1 MLGNSLRI
9 GTGSEVRGMGKKVY
23 GVGQRA
29 TGDGQ
34 NLQNKYIIHWPEAGM
49 VYKNRDKLITIVRV
63 SWCTFLK
70 VKVEYNPN
78 VFFYF

>member
-1 MLGNSLRI
+1 
-9 GTGSEVRGMGKKVY
+9 
-23 GVGQRA
+23 
-29 TGDGQ
+29 
-34 NLQNKYIIHWPEAGM
+34 M